1 MGTILKLSVS
11 KMESP
16 PNQHM
21 HSLNSMKEER
31 MEQSWSNSAMKKCN
45 IRHTYEASMNM
56 RRAVRKVT
64 ECKTSA
70 QVIGSLQINPIS
82 N

>member
-1 MGTILKLSVS
+1 MSTILKLSVS
-11 KMESP
+11 KMESR

-31 MEQSWSNSAMKKCN
+31 MEQSWSNSAMKKCS
-45 IRHTYEASMNM
+45 IRHTYKATMNM
-56 RRAVRKVT
+56 RQAVRMVT

-70 QVIGSLQINPIS
+70 QVTGSLQINQIS